1 MSTIANQRPATMPET
16 TDWQDLD
23 RAALSRAYDNS
34 GAVADSAAI
43 VAGWRARSAAFRER
57 HAEALDLAYGPG
69 ERQRIDV
76 FRCGQPSAPMLA
88 FLHGGYW
95 QRNDRRG
102 FSCMAEGP
110 LALGLDVAL
119 VGYTLAPEA
128 SLTAIV
134 AEARAALALLRAD
147 GGGRRLV
154 VSGWSAG
161 GHLAAQVADGAD
173 AGLAISGLFDLA
185 PIAGTNLN
193 DALSLSA
200 EEIAALSP
208 IRHLSPGAPPV
219 AVLYGADE
227 LPELRRQ
234 SDAYHAARRALGLDG
249 PLIPVTGANHFT
261 VLDALIDPE
270 GAIAR
275 TAARLAGL

>member
-1 MSTIANQRPATMPET
+1 MPET
-16 TDWQDLD
+16 ADWQTLD
-23 RAALSRAYDNS
+23 RTGLSRAYDNS

-43 VAGWRARSAAFRER
+43 VAGWRARSAAFREAR
-57 HAEALDLAYGPG
+57 AEARDLAYGPG

-76 FRCGQPSAPMLA
+76 FRCGQPGAPMLA

-128 SLTAIV
+128 RLTDIV
-134 AEARAALALLRAD
+134 AEARAALALLRAE

-161 GHLAAQVADGAD
+161 GHLAAAVADAAD
-173 AGLAISGLFDLA
+173 AGLAISGIFDLA
-185 PIAGTNLN
+185 PIAGTTLN
-193 DALSLSA
+193 DALGLSA
-200 EEIAALSP
+200 EEIETLSP
-208 IRHLSPGAPPV
+208 IRRLRPGAPPV
-219 AVLYGADE
+219 AVIYGADE
-227 LPELRRQ
+227 LFELRRQ
-234 SDAYHAARRALGLDG
+234 SDAYHAARAAAGLDG
-249 PLIPVTGANHFT
+249 PRIPVPGANHFT

-270 GAIAR
+270 GVISR

>member
-1 MSTIANQRPATMPET
+1 MTEP
-16 TDWQDLD
+16 TDWRDLD

-34 GAVADSAAI
+34 GAVAGSAAL
-43 VAGWRARSAAFRER
+43 VAGWRTRSAAFRER
-57 HAEALDLAYGPG
+57 HVEALDLAYGPG

-88 FLHGGYW
+88 FVHGGYW

-119 VGYTLAPEA
+119 IGYTLAPAA
-128 SLTAIV
+128 SLSGIV
-134 AEARAALALLRAD
+134 AEIRAALALLRAD
-147 GGGRRLV
+147 CGERRLV

-161 GHLAAQVADGAD
+161 GHLAATVAEDAD
-173 AGLAISGLFDLA
+173 AGLAISGIFELA
-185 PIAGTNLN
+185 PIAGTSLN
-193 DALSLSA
+193 DALNLTAA
-200 EEIAALSP
+200 EVEALSP
-208 IRHLSPGAPPV
+208 IRRLRPGTPPV
-219 AVLYGADE
+219 AVMYGAGE

-234 SDAYHAARRALGLDG
+234 SDAYHAARLARGLDG
-249 PLIPVTGANHFT
+249 PLIPVPGADHFT

-270 GAIAR
+270 GIISR

>member
-1 MSTIANQRPATMPET
+1 MPET
-16 TDWQDLD
+16 MDWRDLD
-23 RAALSRAYDNS
+23 RADLSRAYDNS

-43 VAGWRARSAAFRER
+43 VAGWRTRSAAFRE
-57 HAEALDLAYGPG
+57 AQVDALDLAYGQG

-76 FRCGQPSAPMLA
+76 FRCGRPSAPMLA

-110 LALGLDVAL
+110 LARGLDVAL

-128 SLTAIV
+128 RLTDIV
-134 AEARAALALLRAD
+134 AEARAALALLRAE

-161 GHLAAQVADGAD
+161 GHLAAAVADAAD
-173 AGLAISGLFDLA
+173 AGLAISGIFDLA
-185 PIAGTNLN
+185 PIAGTTLN
-193 DALSLSA
+193 DALALST
-200 EEIAALSP
+200 EEIETLSP
-208 IRHLSPGAPPV
+208 IRHLRPGTPPV
-219 AVLYGADE
+219 AVVYGADE
-227 LPELRRQ
+227 LFELRRQ
-234 SDAYHAARRALGLDG
+234 SDAYHAARRAAGLDG
-249 PLIPVTGANHFT
+249 PLIPVPGANHFT
-261 VLDALIDPE
+261 VLDGLIDPE
-270 GAIAR
+270 GVISR

>member
-1 MSTIANQRPATMPET
+1 MPET
-16 TDWQDLD
+16 TDWRSLD

-34 GAVADSAAI
+34 GAVAGSAAI
-43 VAGWRARSAAFRER
+43 VAGWRARSAAFRDN
-57 HAEALDLAYGPG
+57 HVEALDLAYGPG

-76 FRCGQPSAPMLA
+76 FRCGQPSAPMFA

-119 VGYTLAPEA
+119 IGYTLAPEA
-128 SLTAIV
+128 SLADIA
-134 AEARAALALLRAD
+134 AETRAGLALLRAD
-147 GGGRRLV
+147 CGDRRLV

-161 GHLAAQVADGAD
+161 GHLAALVADEAD
-173 AGLAISGLFDLA
+173 AGLAISGIFDLA
-185 PIAGTNLN
+185 PIAGTTLN
-193 DALSLSA
+193 DALALTA
-200 EEIAALSP
+200 EEIDTLSP
-208 IRHLSPGAPPV
+208 IRHLRPGTPPV
-219 AVLYGADE
+219 AVMYGGGE

-234 SDAYHAARRALGLDG
+234 SDAYHAARQAAGLDG
-249 PLIPVTGANHFT
+249 PLIPVPGADHFT

-270 GAIAR
+270 GVVSR
-275 TAARLAGL
+275 TVARLAGL

>member
-1 MSTIANQRPATMPET
+1 MPET
-16 TDWQDLD
+16 TDWQSLD
-23 RAALSRAYDNS
+23 RADLSRAYDNS

-43 VAGWRARSAAFRER
+43 VAGWRARSAAFRETR
-57 HAEALDLAYGPG
+57 VEALDLAYGPG
-69 ERQRIDV
+69 ERQRVDV
-76 FRCGQPSAPMLA
+76 FRCGRPSAPMLA

-128 SLTAIV
+128 RLTDIV
-134 AEARAALALLRAD
+134 AEARAALALLRAE

-161 GHLAAQVADGAD
+161 GHLAAEVADAAD
-173 AGLAISGLFDLA
+173 AGLAISGIFDLA
-185 PIAGTNLN
+185 PIAGTTLN
-193 DALSLSA
+193 DALALSA
-200 EEIAALSP
+200 EEIETLSP
-208 IRHLSPGAPPV
+208 IRHLRPGTPPV
-219 AVLYGADE
+219 AVMYGADE
-227 LPELRRQ
+227 LFELRRQ
-234 SDAYHAARRALGLDG
+234 SDAYHAARGAAGLDG
-249 PLIPVTGANHFT
+249 PLIPVPGADHFT

-270 GAIAR
+270 GVISR